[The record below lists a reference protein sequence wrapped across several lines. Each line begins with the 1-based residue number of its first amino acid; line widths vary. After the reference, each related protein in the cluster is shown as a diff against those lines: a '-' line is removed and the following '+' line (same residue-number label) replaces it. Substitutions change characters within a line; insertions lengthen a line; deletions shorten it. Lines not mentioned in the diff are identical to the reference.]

1 MITELKKTFL
11 RPQVLI
17 SLTFAGLLL
26 ACGANFLIFPIF
38 FERNYLEWYLSAG
51 PMIALATA
59 AFGAAW
65 GSLDKNPAL
74 ISANPLTYF
83 GACLQVAG
91 LPPYSLGAHLKSGN
105 RVEPVGFEVVPVSCL
120 AFSLTIAIFA
130 WLFFIVP
137 AQYFLFL
144 VTGSL
149 SRIAQTST
157 AQTSARIQSGQVEI
171 LESGPDDRPMPEEGW
186 WDASLRNKP
195 VTLASAFGAAIL
207 FLLHLL
213 WNY

>member
-91 LPPYSLGAHLKSGN
+91 LPLYSLGAHLKSGN
-105 RVEPVGFEVVPVSCL
+105 RVEPVGFEIVPVSCL

-171 LESGPDDRPMPEEGW
+171 LESGTDDRPMPEEGW